1 MDESS
6 SAANTGL
13 DESSTRH
20 AAIIVTTHHG
30 QMLWTG
36 RRNGITYRYFTQQ
49 LRTPV
54 GTLNLLSAET
64 S

>member
-30 QMLWTG
+30 QMWTG